1 MILSGAAAG
10 ADLIVFETMTDLY
23 EVKAG
28 VLAAKEN
35 CSLPVFVT
43 MTFESSGRTFTGCSV
58 EAMACTLEGLGVDA
72 LGINCSLGP
81 DEIFPIARKLAF
93 STDLPLIVK
102 ANAGLPDPET
112 ETYDVTPAEFAE
124 SMKRYREIGLKFT
137 GGCLRHHA
145 GIYRRAMQ
153 SAEKLRRGIPVFA
166 EEKPNLYI
174 DLCCHHRRRPRHRRA
189 DQSYGKKTI

>member
-72 LGINCSLGP
+72 LGTTVLW
-81 DEIFPIARKLAF
+81 
-93 STDLPLIVK
+93 
-102 ANAGLPDPET
+102 DP
-112 ETYDVTPAEFAE
+112 
-124 SMKRYREIGLKFT
+124 MKYFLSPE
-137 GGCLRHHA
+137 
-145 GIYRRAMQ
+145 
-153 SAEKLRRGIPVFA
+153 
-166 EEKPNLYI
+166 N
-174 DLCCHHRRRPRHRRA
+174 
-189 DQSYGKKTI
+189 